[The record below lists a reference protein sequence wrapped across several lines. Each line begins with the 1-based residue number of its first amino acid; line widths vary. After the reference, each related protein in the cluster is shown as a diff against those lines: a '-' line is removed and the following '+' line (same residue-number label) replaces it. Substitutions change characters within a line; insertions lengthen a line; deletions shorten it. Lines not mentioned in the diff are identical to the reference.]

1 MRKKVLCIKDVL
13 EERRRIEEANEAMR
27 RKLKEAFENAG
38 EEKKVD
44 PVEEEAKN
52 MVLYLLFRAHHLIR
66 TQKIEGIFSLHGKKY
81 GF

>member
-1 MRKKVLCIKDVL
+1 
-13 EERRRIEEANEAMR
+13 MR

-66 TQKIEGIFSLHGKKY
+66 TQKLKEYFLCMEKSMVFSYFEIFINFLM
-81 GF
+81 F